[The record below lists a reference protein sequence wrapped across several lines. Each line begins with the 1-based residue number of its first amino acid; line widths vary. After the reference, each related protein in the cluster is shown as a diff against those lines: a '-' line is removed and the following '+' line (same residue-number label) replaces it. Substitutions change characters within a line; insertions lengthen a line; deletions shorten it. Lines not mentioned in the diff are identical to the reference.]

1 MILPNFWQKEY
12 INHMVYIKLNLLIDV
27 MGMPTMYTINQ
38 GEKVLYEKIGVVDW
52 YSFFNF
58 ICSG

>member
-1 MILPNFWQKEY
+1 
-12 INHMVYIKLNLLIDV
+12 MVYTKLNLLIDV

-52 YSFFNF
+52 YHFFCF
-58 ICSG
+58 VRSG